1 MIPHMQNPMNEGDDS
16 AVITLTRKKSSAA
29 DIVRRNSDTRIL
41 GQSDLNLAQ
50 RIENIRKKSDTKIIG
65 YVRSLTRNYM
75 STLIPSNSFHVD

>member
-29 DIVRRNSDTRIL
+29 DIVRRNSDTRLL

-50 RIENIRKKSDTKIIG
+50 RIENLRKKSDTKIIG
-65 YVRSLTRNYM
+65 
-75 STLIPSNSFHVD
+75 